1 MKKLKK
7 IFLLGL
13 ALATLA
19 GCQEKT
25 SGENIKEEKQA
36 QVASKDQETEDTIKI
51 EATEGLN
58 KYSNYF
64 FDSFDTVTKTA
75 VFAETDEEGYKY
87 SQYIE
92 DRMADLHKEFSS
104 FDEYEGINNV
114 YTINDQAGKNPVQVS
129 DELFDLIE
137 TAINDYKSYSVKN
150 DISFGRVTE
159 IWRKAMDIYGEEGH
173 DHGQE
178 KEDHE
183 EKSLPSLEELKAANS
198 FTNIDNIVLDKANKT
213 VFITD
218 PNTKIDVGAVAKG
231 YAVELVAKELEAMGA
246 KSVLI
251 SAGGNVRAIGGPLDG
266 KRSNWAVGIQNP
278 EAHGQDGSDSI
289 KEILYV
295 NGKSVVTSGD
305 YERYFTVDG
314 KNYHHI
320 IDIDTLYP
328 ADHFRSLTIVTE
340 SSALAD
346 FLSTAVFC
354 MDVKEGFDLINSI
367 DGVEAFWIL
376 KDGSTVHTPGMEA
389 YMESMGASP
398 VK

>member
-1 MKKLKK
+1 MKKFKR

-13 ALATLA
+13 ALLSLA

-25 SGENIKEEKQA
+25 SGEEIKEESQT
-36 QVASKDQETEDTIKI
+36 QVEGQEVESEDTIKV
-51 EATEGLN
+51 EATDGLN

-64 FDSFDTVTKTA
+64 FDSFDTVTQTA
-75 VFAETDEEGYKY
+75 VFAESDEEGYKY
-87 SQYIE
+87 SKYIK
-92 DRMADLHKEFSS
+92 DRMAELHKEFSS
-104 FDEYEGINNV
+104 FDAYEGVNNV

-137 TAINDYKSYSVKN
+137 SALADYKNYTYKN

-159 IWRKAMDIYGEEGH
+159 IWRRAMDIYGEEGH
-173 DHGQE
+173 DHSDN
-178 KEDHE
+178 KA
-183 EKSLPSLEELKAANS
+183 LPSLEELKAADS
-198 FTNIDNIVLDKANKT
+198 FTNIDSIVLDKENKT
-213 VFITD
+213 VFISD
-218 PNTKIDVGAVAKG
+218 PKTKLDVGSVAKG
-231 YAVELVAKELEAMGA
+231 YAVELVAKELEEMGA

-251 SAGGNVRAIGGPLDG
+251 SAGGNVRAIGGPSDG
-266 KRSNWAVGIQNP
+266 KRDNWAVGVQNP
-278 EAHGQDGSDSI
+278 EAHGNDSVDSI

-314 KNYHHI
+314 RNYHHI
-320 IDIDTLYP
+320 IDVDTLYP

-354 MDVKEGFDLINSI
+354 MDVDAGFDLINSI
-367 DGVEAFWIL
+367 DGVEGFWIL
-376 KDGSTVHTPGMEA
+376 KDGTTVHTPGMEG

-398 VK
+398 VN

>member
-1 MKKLKK
+1 MKKLKRV
-7 IFLLGL
+7 FLLGL
-13 ALATLA
+13 ALASLA
-19 GCQEKT
+19 GCQDKKPEQQVEEPT
-25 SGENIKEEKQA
+25 SQVQGQDQA
-36 QVASKDQETEDTIKI
+36 GDATIKV
-51 EATEGLN
+51 EATDGLN

-64 FDSFDTVTKTA
+64 FDSFDTVTQTT

-87 SQYIE
+87 SNYIK
-92 DRMADLHKEFSS
+92 DRMDELHKEFSS
-104 FDEYEGINNV
+104 FDAYEGVNNV
-114 YTINDQAGKNPVQVS
+114 YSINDQAGKEPVQVS

-173 DHGQE
+173 NHSHENQ
-178 KEDHE
+178 DHE

-198 FTNIDNIVLDKANKT
+198 FANIDNIVLDKAKKT
-213 VFITD
+213 IFITD

-231 YAVELVAKELEAMGA
+231 YAVELVAQELEAMGA

-266 KRSNWAVGIQNP
+266 KRSNWAVGIRNP
-278 EAHGQDGSDSI
+278 QAHGQDGSDSI

-295 NGKSVVTSGD
+295 DGKSVVTSGD

-354 MDVKEGFDLINSI
+354 MDVNEGFDLINSI
-367 DGVEAFWIL
+367 EGVEAFWIL
-376 KDGSTVHTPGMEA
+376 KDGSTVHTQGMEA
-389 YMESMGASP
+389 YLESMGASP

>member
-1 MKKLKK
+1 MKKLKRV
-7 IFLLGL
+7 FLLGL
-13 ALATLA
+13 ALLSLA

-25 SGENIKEEKQA
+25 SGEKTEETQM
-36 QVASKDQETEDTIKI
+36 QVEGQEAEDTIKV
-51 EATEGLN
+51 EATDGLN

-64 FDSFDTVTKTA
+64 FDSFDTVTQTA

-87 SQYIE
+87 SKHIK

-104 FDEYEGINNV
+104 FDAYEGVNNV
-114 YTINDQAGKNPVQVS
+114 YTINDQAGKEPVQVS

-137 TAINDYKSYSVKN
+137 SALADYKNYSHKN

-173 DHGQE
+173 DQSDN
-178 KEDHE
+178 KA
-183 EKSLPSLEELKAANS
+183 LPSLEELKAADS
-198 FTNIDNIVLDKANKT
+198 FTNIDSIVLDKEKKT
-213 VFITD
+213 VFISD
-218 PNTKIDVGAVAKG
+218 PKTKLDVGSVAKG
-231 YAVELVAKELEAMGA
+231 YAVELVARELEEMGA
-246 KSVLI
+246 NSVLI
-251 SAGGNVRAIGGPLDG
+251 SAGGNVRAIGGPSNG
-266 KRSNWAVGIQNP
+266 KRDNWAVGVQNP
-278 EAHGQDGSDSI
+278 QARGQDGSDSI
-289 KEILYV
+289 KEILYI

-367 DGVEAFWIL
+367 DGVEGFWIL
-376 KDGSTVHTPGMEA
+376 KDGTTVHTPGMEA

-398 VK
+398 VN

>member
-7 IFLLGL
+7 VFLLGL
-13 ALATLA
+13 ALLSLA

-25 SGENIKEEKQA
+25 SGEKTEETQM
-36 QVASKDQETEDTIKI
+36 QVEDQDQETEDTIKV

-64 FDSFDTVTKTA
+64 FDSFDTVTQTA
-75 VFAETDEEGYKY
+75 IFAETDEEGYKY
-87 SQYIE
+87 SKYIE

-104 FDEYEGINNV
+104 FDAYEGVNNV
-114 YTINDQAGKNPVQVS
+114 YTINTQAGKEPVQVS
-129 DELFDLIE
+129 DVLFDLIE
-137 TAINDYKSYSVKN
+137 SALEDYKNYSYKN

-159 IWRKAMDIYGEEGH
+159 IWRRAMDIYGEEGH
-173 DHGQE
+173 DQD
-178 KEDHE
+178 KKD
-183 EKSLPSLEELKAANS
+183 LPSFEELKAADS
-198 FTNIDNIVLDKANKT
+198 FTNIDNIVLDKENKT

-218 PNTKIDVGAVAKG
+218 PNTKLDVGAVAKG
-231 YAVELVAKELEAMGA
+231 YAVELVAQELEAMGA

-251 SAGGNVRAIGGPLDG
+251 SAGGNVRAIGGPSDG
-266 KRSNWAVGIQNP
+266 KRNNWAVGIQNP
-278 EAHGQDGSDSI
+278 EAHGNDSAESI
-289 KEILYV
+289 KEILYI

-320 IDIDTLYP
+320 IDVDTLYP

-354 MDVKEGFDLINSI
+354 MDVEAGFDLIN
-367 DGVEAFWIL
+367 
-376 KDGSTVHTPGMEA
+376 
-389 YMESMGASP
+389 
-398 VK
+398 

>member
-1 MKKLKK
+1 MKKLKR
-7 IFLLGL
+7 IFLLCL
-13 ALATLA
+13 ALLSLA

-25 SGENIKEEKQA
+25 SGSEIKEERPG
-36 QVASKDQETEDTIKI
+36 QVEDKNQETEDTIKV
-51 EATEGLN
+51 EATDGLN

-64 FDSFDTVTKTA
+64 FDSFDTVTQTA
-75 VFAETDEEGYKY
+75 VFAATDEEGYKY
-87 SQYIE
+87 SKYIK

-104 FDEYEGINNV
+104 FDAYEGINNV

-137 TAINDYKSYSVKN
+137 SALADYKNYSYKN

-159 IWRKAMDIYGEEGH
+159 IWRRAMDIYGEEGH
-173 DHGQE
+173 DHDN
-178 KEDHE
+178 KA
-183 EKSLPSLEELKAANS
+183 LPSFEELKAADS
-198 FTNIDNIVLDKANKT
+198 FTNIDNVVLDKENKT
-213 VFITD
+213 VFITN
-218 PNTKIDVGAVAKG
+218 PNTKLDVGAVAKG
-231 YAVELVAKELEAMGA
+231 YAVELVAQELEAMGA

-251 SAGGNVRAIGGPLDG
+251 SAGGNVRAIGGPSDG
-266 KRSNWAVGIQNP
+266 KRDKWAVGIQNP
-278 EAHGQDGSDSI
+278 QAHGQDLTDSI

-320 IDIDTLYP
+320 IDVDTLYP
-328 ADHFRSLTIVTE
+328 ADHFRSLTIVTD

-354 MDVKEGFDLINSI
+354 MDVDAGFDLINSI
-367 DGVEAFWIL
+367 EGVEGFWIL

-398 VK
+398 VN

>member
-1 MKKLKK
+1 MKKLKRV
-7 IFLLGL
+7 FLLGL
-13 ALATLA
+13 ALLSLA

-25 SGENIKEEKQA
+25 SGEKTEETQM
-36 QVASKDQETEDTIKI
+36 QVEDQDQETENTIKV

-64 FDSFDTVTKTA
+64 FDSFDTVTQTA
-75 VFAETDEEGYKY
+75 IFAETDEEGYKY
-87 SQYIE
+87 SKYIE

-104 FDEYEGINNV
+104 FDAYEGVNNV
-114 YTINDQAGKNPVQVS
+114 YTINTQAGKEPVQVS
-129 DELFDLIE
+129 DVLFDLIE
-137 TAINDYKSYSVKN
+137 SALEDYKNYSYKN

-159 IWRKAMDIYGEEGH
+159 IWRRAMDIYGEEGH
-173 DHGQE
+173 DQD
-178 KEDHE
+178 KKD
-183 EKSLPSLEELKAANS
+183 LPSFEELKAADS
-198 FTNIDNIVLDKANKT
+198 FTNIDNIVLDKENKT

-218 PNTKIDVGAVAKG
+218 PNTKLDVGAVAKG
-231 YAVELVAKELEAMGA
+231 YAVELVAQELEAMGA

-251 SAGGNVRAIGGPLDG
+251 SAGGNVRAIGGPSDG
-266 KRSNWAVGIQNP
+266 KRTNWAVGIQNP
-278 EAHGQDGSDSI
+278 EAHGNDSAESI
-289 KEILYV
+289 KEILYI

-320 IDIDTLYP
+320 IDVDTLYP

-354 MDVKEGFDLINSI
+354 MDVEAGFDLINSL

-398 VK
+398 VN